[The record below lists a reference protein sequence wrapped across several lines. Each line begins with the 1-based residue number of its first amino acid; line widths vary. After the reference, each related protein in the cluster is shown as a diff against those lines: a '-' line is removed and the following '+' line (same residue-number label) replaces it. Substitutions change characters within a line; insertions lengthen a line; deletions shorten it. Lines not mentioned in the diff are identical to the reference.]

1 MIQRQKIRTCMLRR
15 SKFSLCTQ
23 DTFLEIRVMI
33 TFYFLFKLTLLD
45 VSMILGV
52 LMRLNVKES
61 GGIKA
66 GRGRNVSLKIS
77 QELQT
82 TVWSVL
88 IAVFLM
94 VVALVMAPRC
104 RNRSHTSSLLPLLV
118 KLTLIFAFSLIG
130 VCISKLWNAFSAV
143 IFNIK
148 PPLHSVINFHIALE
162 SRL

>member
-1 MIQRQKIRTCMLRR
+1 MLRR

-23 DTFLEIRVMI
+23 DTFLEISVMI

-66 GRGRNVSLKIS
+66 GRDRNVSLKIS

-82 TVWSVL
+82 TV
-88 IAVFLM
+88 
-94 VVALVMAPRC
+94 
-104 RNRSHTSSLLPLLV
+104 
-118 KLTLIFAFSLIG
+118 
-130 VCISKLWNAFSAV
+130 
-143 IFNIK
+143 
-148 PPLHSVINFHIALE
+148 
-162 SRL
+162 